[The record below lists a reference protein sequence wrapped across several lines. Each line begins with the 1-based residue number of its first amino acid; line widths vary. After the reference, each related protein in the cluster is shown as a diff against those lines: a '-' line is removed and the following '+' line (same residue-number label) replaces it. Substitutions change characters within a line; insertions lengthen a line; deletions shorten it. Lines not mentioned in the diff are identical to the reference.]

1 MFVDIRKLTRQQVK
15 EVLEAAGWAWDDA
28 KSIDGEQNRRDCEA
42 LVNEAYRRGFKAG
55 ISAKTQLAAVV
66 AAWDAAPNKKIKNP
80 NYREPNTEIF
90 FDELNDRRETMHI
103 LYVADNR
110 NRHVATIKGSDP
122 EKIDAEFKKRFGSEN
137 FERAWHPRTYGLDG
151 DFLMGVDVQVIE
163 AE

>member
-66 AAWDAAPNKKIKNP
+66 AAWDAAHNAALTGAATNDCKNSG
-80 NYREPNTEIF
+80 
-90 FDELNDRRETMHI
+90 
-103 LYVADNR
+103 A
-110 NRHVATIKGSDP
+110 
-122 EKIDAEFKKRFGSEN
+122 
-137 FERAWHPRTYGLDG
+137 
-151 DFLMGVDVQVIE
+151 
-163 AE
+163 

>member
-1 MFVDIRKLTRQQVK
+1 MFWSVGVK
-15 EVLEAAGWAWDDA
+15 TMATKWITVRGHG
-28 KSIDGEQNRRDCEA
+28 KSD
-42 LVNEAYRRGFKAG
+42 
-55 ISAKTQLAAVV
+55 
-66 AAWDAAPNKKIKNP
+66 APNKKIKNP